1 MLNSTFFED
10 LSIKIKELVKNSP
23 ASDIDRN
30 IHALIQGALTKME
43 LISREEYDVQ
53 TEVLKQTREKLN
65 ALEKKLEAIEDL
77 LQKSHK

>member
-1 MLNSTFFED
+1 MLNSGPLLE
-10 LSIKIKELVKNSP
+10 LSNKIKELINNSP
-23 ASDIDRN
+23 AGDLDRN

-53 TEVLKQTREKLN
+53 TEVLKHTREKLD
-65 ALEKKLEAIEDL
+65 ALEEKLRTIEDL

>member
-1 MLNSTFFED
+1 MLNSVFLQD
-10 LSIKIKELVKNSP
+10 LSNKIKELIKNSP
-23 ASDIDRN
+23 AVDLDKN

-53 TEVLKQTREKLN
+53 TEVLKHTREKLD
-65 ALEKKLEAIEDL
+65 ALEEKLQTFEDL

>member
-1 MLNSTFFED
+1 MLNSAFLQD
-10 LSIKIKELVKNSP
+10 LSNKIRELIKSSP
-23 ASDIDRN
+23 AGDLDRN

-53 TEVLKQTREKLN
+53 TELLKHTREKLD
-65 ALEKKLEAIEDL
+65 ALEEKLKTIEDL

>member
-1 MLNSTFFED
+1 MLNSVFLQE
-10 LSIKIKELVKNSP
+10 LSIKIKELIKSSP
-23 ASDIDRN
+23 ASDLDRN

-53 TEVLKQTREKLN
+53 TEVLKHTREKLN
-65 ALEKKLEAIEDL
+65 ALEKKLETIEDL

>member
-1 MLNSTFFED
+1 MLNSGPLLE
-10 LSIKIKELVKNSP
+10 LSNKIKELIKISP
-23 ASDIDRN
+23 AGDLDRN

-53 TEVLKQTREKLN
+53 TEVLKHTREKLD
-65 ALEKKLEAIEDL
+65 ALEEKLRTIEDL

>member
-1 MLNSTFFED
+1 MLNSVFFQD
-10 LSIKIKELVKNSP
+10 LSNKIKELVKNSP
-23 ASDIDRN
+23 AGDLDRN

-53 TEVLKQTREKLN
+53 TEVLKHTREKLDV
-65 ALEKKLEAIEDL
+65 LEEKLKTVEDL

>member
-1 MLNSTFFED
+1 MLNSGSLLE
-10 LSIKIKELVKNSP
+10 LSNKIKELIKNSP
-23 ASDIDRN
+23 ARDLDRN

-53 TEVLKQTREKLN
+53 TEVLKHTREKLD
-65 ALEKKLEAIEDL
+65 ALEEKLKTIEDL